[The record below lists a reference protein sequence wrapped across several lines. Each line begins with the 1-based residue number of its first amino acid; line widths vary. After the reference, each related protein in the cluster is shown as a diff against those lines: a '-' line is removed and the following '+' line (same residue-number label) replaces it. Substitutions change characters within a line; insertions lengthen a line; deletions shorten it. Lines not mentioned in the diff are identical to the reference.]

1 MKSTSNRVANRF
13 IKISLKVLKLVTPN
27 FIKEEGYTS
36 YIGNFPAEDKRTPPS
51 ASKMYKIIQFCTN
64 LKLRN
69 GNFSLLRSSAD
80 VCLETVSNTSY
91 VRVSDG

>member
-36 YIGNFPAEDKRTPPS
+36 YI
-51 ASKMYKIIQFCTN
+51 
-64 LKLRN
+64 
-69 GNFSLLRSSAD
+69 SLERRGGQHQLHFTGGG
-80 VCLETVSNTSY
+80 LHQLHFTKEEGYTSY
-91 VRVSDG
+91 ISLERRATPATFH